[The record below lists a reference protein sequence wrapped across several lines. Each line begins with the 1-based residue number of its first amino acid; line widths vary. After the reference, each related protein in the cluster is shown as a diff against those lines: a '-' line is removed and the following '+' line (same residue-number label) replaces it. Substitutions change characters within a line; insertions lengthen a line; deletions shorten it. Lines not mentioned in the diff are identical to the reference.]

1 VIRTARPYALAVA
14 LLATLFT
21 ATIIWASTPPSPVAA
36 TPTNVLGTDGRY
48 TLLFLGSDKRCVQ
61 KIGKKTVRTERCPEG
76 TPDATDWTWSAVNDV
91 AAKVPNSELGSERT
105 DVIMLLTVDPFSGQ
119 TASYSISRDM
129 YGFPLKPSLA
139 SAFCRARSKIFTD
152 KINAL
157 IVRAQ
162 QCGTS
167 IMNDTQKRAW
177 NKMLAWERSSV
188 AAGLVAE
195 NIGWGLGIEIDDW
208 TLTTFGTADI
218 MGAVLDRIAPAD
230 TIVQLDDRTRFA
242 SCRGDIIRKFS
253 GKGSTQHDRNI
264 ASNAKYGD
272 LLYLRPGKVDTLYPS
287 STVLGWS
294 YANCKEPS
302 TKKSVRTTNPN
313 FVQGSCSLD
322 TPLSDKPTK
331 TNTSCAFRVP
341 TTLWTGFS
349 RARKYDD
356 AGPRALRHPR
366 IVAGI
371 TLRLLNLGSEAGP
384 LKAAALASLMNFRW
398 YKKGPPLVRGTIA
411 RSDVAEIFRVISFA
425 KPALT
430 LGPDVA
436 GGWKSLFMGGG
447 FGTYKEK
454 KCVLAGGAT
463 RFAPSAKQHD
473 ATVAC
478 TKAYLAPYFGPVAGH
493 LNEGPPVAP

>member
-1 VIRTARPYALAVA
+1 VTIRTARPYALAVA
-14 LLATLFT
+14 LLATIF
-21 ATIIWASTPPSPVAA
+21 AVTIVWAGAAPGPAAA
-36 TPTNVLGTDGRY
+36 TPTNILGKDGRY

-61 KIGKKTVRTERCPEG
+61 QIGKRSVRTERCPEG
-76 TPDATDWTWSAVNDV
+76 TPNATDWTWSAANDA

-139 SAFCRARSKIFTD
+139 KAFCRGGSKIFTD

-167 IMNDTQKRAW
+167 IMNATQKRAW
-177 NKMLAWERSSV
+177 NKMLAWERSSI

-195 NIGWGLGIEIDDW
+195 NIAWGLGIEIDDW
-208 TLTTFGTADI
+208 TLTTFGTADV

-242 SCRGDIIRKFS
+242 ACRTNALRKYS
-253 GKGSTQHDRNI
+253 GKGSSSHDQNI

-272 LLYLRPGKVDTLYPS
+272 LLFLRPGKVDGLYPTS
-287 STVLGWS
+287 SSLGWV
-294 YANCKEPS
+294 YANCKEPA
-302 TKKSVRTTNPN
+302 TKKTVRTTNPY
-313 FVQGSCSLD
+313 FVEGSCALD
-322 TPLSDKPTK
+322 TLLKDKS
-331 TNTSCAFRVP
+331 NISCSFKVP
-341 TTLWTGFS
+341 SNLWTGFARS
-349 RARKYDD
+349 RKYDD

-366 IVAGI
+366 IIAGI
-371 TLRLLNLGSEAGP
+371 TLRLLQQGSVDGP
-384 LKAAALASLMNFRW
+384 LKAATLANLMNLRW
-398 YKKGPPLVRGTIA
+398 YKKGPPLVRGSITRA
-411 RSDVAEIFRVISFA
+411 DVSEIFHVISFA
-425 KPALT
+425 QPALT

-436 GGWKSLFMGGG
+436 GGWTSLFMGGG
-447 FGTYKEK
+447 TNKAK
-454 KCVLAGGAT
+454 KCALAGAKT
-463 RFAPSAKQHD
+463 SFSPSVKQLA

-478 TKAYLAPYFGPVAGH
+478 TKAWLAPYFGPVAGH